1 MHNNYYFLKQLS
13 KHLHQKL
20 SGFWV
25 VACFSQ
31 NKDELVLEFNNA
43 QQSYFIKASLQS
55 DFCCLSFPD
64 QFNRA
69 RKNSIDL
76 FNEIILKAVKQVYQ
90 FENERC
96 IAIQLEDNFS
106 LLFKMHGNRAN
117 VILFQNDSAI
127 ALFRSHLKSDL
138 SLTLSTLKRTLDFS
152 EQTFREHLSNLPAY
166 YYTFGKL
173 VWQYWDMKIKG
184 FPDKDLW
191 PAFQQLIQELE
202 SPKYY
207 LIEHSDKLQ
216 LSLVPTHTILIEFEN
231 PEVAL
236 NSFFIQYVHQQAF
249 SSQKDKQLKTLRDQI
264 KAGQNYI
271 QKNRQ
276 KLTELQ
282 QDTHYQLWGD
292 LLMANLHALTNGIKH
307 TTLSSFYDNQPVEI
321 KLKPE
326 LSPQKNAEVFYRKA
340 KNQQIEINQL
350 KKAIELK
357 STELQRLT
365 HQLTEV
371 ENTIDLKQLKQ
382 TEPQTA
388 SKQKKEILPYYQF
401 EHKGFRIWVGRNAEA
416 NDELTLK
423 LAYKEDLWLHAK
435 DVAGSHV
442 IIKHQAG
449 KNFPKDVIERAAQLA
464 AYNSKRKT
472 DSLCPV
478 IVTPKKFVRKRKGD
492 PAGAVVVEREQ
503 VILVEPKLD

>member
-13 KHLHQKL
+13 KQLHQKL
-20 SGFWV
+20 SGFKV

-31 NKDELVLEFNNA
+31 NKDELVLEFNN
-43 QQSYFIKASLQS
+43 SKESFFIKASLQS
-55 DFCCLSFPD
+55 DFCCLSFPN

-76 FNEIILKAVKQVYQ
+76 FEEAILKSVKKVYV

-96 IAIQLEDNFS
+96 FAIQLEDNLS

-117 VILFQNDSAI
+117 VILFNDVNATT
-127 ALFRSHLKSDL
+127 LFRSHLKNDL
-138 SLTLSTLKRTLDFS
+138 TISLEALHRKLDFS
-152 EQTFREHLSNLPAY
+152 EDTFRTHQSNLSTY
-166 YYTFGKL
+166 YFTFGKL
-173 VWQYWDMKIKG
+173 VWEYWLVTKKD
-184 FPDKDLW
+184 DKNLW
-191 PAFQQLIQELE
+191 PAFQQLVQELE
-202 SPKYY
+202 TPRYFIVEK
-207 LIEHSDKLQ
+207 SDKLH
-216 LSLVPTHTILIEFEN
+216 LSLVPAGSILNQFDNPIE
-231 PEVAL
+231 AL
-236 NSFFIQYVHQQAF
+236 NSFFIQYVYKETF
-249 SSQKDKQLKTLRDQI
+249 TTQKHRQVKALHDQI

-271 QKNRQ
+271 LKNEQ

-282 QDTHYQLWGD
+282 HDTHYQLWGD
-292 LLMANLHALTNGIKH
+292 LLMANLHALTSGISH
-307 TTLSSFYDNQPVEI
+307 TTLTSFYDNQPVTI
-321 KLKPE
+321 KLKPD
-326 LSPQKNAEVFYRKA
+326 LSPQKNAEVYYRKA

-357 STELQRLT
+357 TAELQRLKQ
-365 HQLTEV
+365 QLTVV
-371 ENTIDLKQLKQ
+371 ENTLDLKQLKQ
-382 TEPQTA
+382 TEPQTV
-388 SKQKKEILPYYQF
+388 SKQKKEILPYHEF

-442 IIKHQAG
+442 LIKHQSG

-464 AYNSKRKT
+464 AYNSRRKT

-492 PAGAVVVEREQ
+492 PAGAVVVEKEQ

>member
-13 KHLHQKL
+13 KQLHQKL
-20 SGFWV
+20 SGFKV

-31 NKDELVLEFNNA
+31 NKDELVLEFYN
-43 QQSYFIKASLQS
+43 SKESFFIKASLQS
-55 DFCCLSFPD
+55 DFCCLSFPN

-76 FNEIILKAVKQVYQ
+76 FQEVILKSVKQVHV

-96 IAIQLEDNFS
+96 FAIKLEDNLL

-117 VILFQNDSAI
+117 VILFHNDNAI
-127 ALFRSHLKSDL
+127 TLFRSHLKND
-138 SLTLSTLKRTLDFS
+138 LTLLLASLNRKLDFS
-152 EQTFREHLSNLPAY
+152 EDTFRAQQSNLPTY
-166 YYTFGKL
+166 YFTFGKL
-173 VWQYWDMKIKG
+173 VWEYWTTIKKD
-184 FPDKDLW
+184 DKNLW
-191 PAFQQLIQELE
+191 LAFQELVQELE
-202 SPKYY
+202 IPRYY
-207 LIEHSDKLQ
+207 VIEKSDKLH
-216 LSLVPTHTILIEFEN
+216 LSLVPVGNILNQFDNPIET
-231 PEVAL
+231 L
-236 NSFFIQYVHQQAF
+236 NSFFLQYVYRETFTA
-249 SSQKDKQLKTLRDQI
+249 QKLKQVKALHDQI

-271 QKNRQ
+271 QKNEH

-282 QDTHYQLWGD
+282 HDTHYQLWGD
-292 LLMANLHALTNGIKH
+292 LLMANLHALTNGISQ
-307 TTLSSFYDNQPVEI
+307 TTLTSFYDNQPVTI

-350 KKAIELK
+350 QKAIDTK
-357 STELQRLT
+357 TVELQRLN
-365 HQLTEV
+365 QKLTEV
-371 ENTIDLKQLKQ
+371 ENSADLKQLKQ
-382 TEPQTA
+382 TESQTI
-388 SKQKKEILPYYQF
+388 SKQKKEILPYHEF

-442 IIKHQAG
+442 IIKHQSG

-492 PAGAVVVEREQ
+492 PAGAVVVEKEQ
-503 VILVEPKLD
+503 VILVEPKL

>member
-1 MHNNYYFLKQLS
+1 M
-13 KHLHQKL
+13 
-20 SGFWV
+20 
-25 VACFSQ
+25 
-31 NKDELVLEFNNA
+31 LEFNNSH
-43 QQSYFIKASLQS
+43 QSYFIKASLQA

-76 FNEIILKAVKQVYQ
+76 FAEIILKQVLQIYHVD
-90 FENERC
+90 NERC
-96 IAIQLEDNFS
+96 IVIQLEDNFT
-106 LLFKMHGNRAN
+106 LLLKMHGNRAN
-117 VILFQNDSAI
+117 IILFHHDVALT
-127 ALFRSHLKSDL
+127 LFRSHLKND
-138 SLTLSTLKRTLDFS
+138 LTLRLSSLNRTLDFS
-152 EQTFREHLSNLPAY
+152 EQTFKEQQTNLSAY
-166 YYTFGKL
+166 YFTFGKL
-173 VWQYWDMKIKG
+173 VWQYWDDKIKG
-184 FPDKDLW
+184 LPDKDLW

-207 LIEHSDKLQ
+207 LIEHLNKLH
-216 LSLVPTHTILIEFEN
+216 LSLVPTGNVLKEFDN
-231 PEVAL
+231 PEAAL

-249 SSQKDKQLKTLRDQI
+249 NSQKDKQLKTLRDQI

-271 QKNRQ
+271 QKNKQ

-282 QDTHYQLWGD
+282 HDKHYQLWGD
-292 LLMANLHALTNGIKH
+292 LLMANLHHLTSGITH
-307 TTLSSFYDNQPVEI
+307 TTLTSFYDNQPVEI

-340 KNQQIEINQL
+340 KSQQIESNQL
-350 KKAIELK
+350 QKAIDTK
-357 STELQRLT
+357 TAELQKLT
-365 HQLTEV
+365 LKVSEV
-371 ENTIDLKQLKQ
+371 ENTSDLKQLKQ
-382 TEPQTA
+382 TETPTT
-388 SKQKKEILPYYQF
+388 SKQKDVILPYHEF

-442 IIKHQAG
+442 IIKHQSG

>member
-20 SGFWV
+20 SGFKV

-31 NKDELVLEFNNA
+31 NKDELVLEFNNSH
-43 QQSYFIKASLQS
+43 QSYFIKASLKA
-55 DFCCLSFPD
+55 DFCCLSLPN

-76 FNEIILKAVKQVYQ
+76 FAEVILKQVLQ
-90 FENERC
+90 VHQVENERC
-96 IAIQLEDNFS
+96 IAIQLEDNLT
-106 LLFKMHGNRAN
+106 LLLKMHGNRAN
-117 VILFQNDSAI
+117 VILFHHDVALT
-127 ALFRSHLKSDL
+127 LFRSHLKNDL
-138 SLTLSTLKRTLDFS
+138 TLRLSTLNRKLDFS
-152 EQTFREHLSNLPAY
+152 EQTFKEQLTNLSAY
-166 YYTFGKL
+166 YFTFGKL
-173 VWQYWDMKIKG
+173 VWDYWGTKTKG
-184 FPDKDLW
+184 LPPEDLW
-191 PAFQQLIQELE
+191 PAFQSLLQKLE
-202 SPKYY
+202 SSPYY
-207 LIEHSDKLQ
+207 LIENAGKLH
-216 LSLVPTHTILIEFEN
+216 LSLVPTGTILKTFDN
-231 PEVAL
+231 PEEAINV
-236 NSFFIQYVHQQAF
+236 FFTQYSYQEAF
-249 SSQKDKQLKTLRDQI
+249 HSQKFKQLKVLNSQI

-271 QKNRQ
+271 QKNKQ

-292 LLMANLHALTNGIKH
+292 LLMANLHQLKSGLTH
-307 TTLSSFYDNQPVEI
+307 TTLTSFYDNQPVEI
-321 KLKPE
+321 KLKPD

-350 KKAIELK
+350 QKAIDTK
-357 STELQRLT
+357 TAELQKLT
-365 HQLTEV
+365 LKLSEV
-371 ENTIDLKQLKQ
+371 ENTSDLKQLKQ
-382 TEPQTA
+382 TETPTT
-388 SKQKKEILPYYQF
+388 SKQKDVILPYHEF

>member
-13 KHLHQKL
+13 KQLHQKL
-20 SGFWV
+20 SGFRV
-25 VACFSQ
+25 VSCFSQ
-31 NKDELVLEFNNA
+31 NKDELVLEFNN
-43 QQSYFIKASLQS
+43 STESFFIKASLQS
-55 DFCCLSFPD
+55 DFSCLSFPN

-76 FNEIILKAVKQVYQ
+76 FEEVILKSVKQVYV

-96 IAIQLEDNFS
+96 FAIQLEDNLL

-117 VILFQNDSAI
+117 VILFHNDNVI
-127 ALFRSHLKSDL
+127 TLFRGHLKND
-138 SLTLSTLKRTLDFS
+138 LTLSLATLNRKLDFS
-152 EQTFREHLSNLPAY
+152 EDTFRAHQSNLPTY
-166 YYTFGKL
+166 YITFGKL
-173 VWQYWDMKIKG
+173 VWEYWATIKEG
-184 FPDKDLW
+184 NKTLW
-191 PAFQQLIQELE
+191 FAFQQLVHELE
-202 SPKYY
+202 TPRYY
-207 LIEHSDKLQ
+207 IVEKSDKLY
-216 LSLVPTHTILIEFEN
+216 LSLVPVGNILNQFDNPIE
-231 PEVAL
+231 AL
-236 NSFFIQYVHQQAF
+236 NSFFHQYVYKETFTA
-249 SSQKDKQLKTLRDQI
+249 QKHKRVKALHDQI

-271 QKNRQ
+271 QKNEQ

-282 QDTHYQLWGD
+282 HDTHYQLWGD
-292 LLMANLHALTNGIKH
+292 LLMANLHQLTSGISH
-307 TTLSSFYDNQPVEI
+307 TTLTGFYDNQPVTI

-350 KKAIELK
+350 KKAIEIK
-357 STELQRLT
+357 TTELQCLKQ
-365 HQLTEV
+365 QLTEV
-371 ENTIDLKQLKQ
+371 ENTLDLKQLKH
-382 TEPQTA
+382 TEPLTV
-388 SKQKKEILPYYQF
+388 SKQKKEILPYHEF

-442 IIKHQAG
+442 IIKHQSG

-492 PAGAVVVEREQ
+492 PAGAVVVEKEQ
-503 VILVEPKLD
+503 VILVEPKL

>member
-1 MHNNYYFLKQLS
+1 VHNNYYFLKQLS

-20 SGFWV
+20 TGFRA

-31 NKDELVLEFNNA
+31 NKDELMLEFNNSH
-43 QQSYFIKASLQS
+43 QSYFIKASLQA

-76 FNEIILKAVKQVYQ
+76 FAEIILKKVLQVSYVD
-90 FENERC
+90 NERC
-96 IAIQLEDNFS
+96 IAIQLEDHFT
-106 LLFKMHGNRAN
+106 LLLKMHGNRAN
-117 VILFQNDSAI
+117 VVLFQNDSAI

-138 SLTLSTLKRTLDFS
+138 TLTLSTLNRTLDFS
-152 EQTFREHLSNLPAY
+152 EQTFREQLSTLAAY
-166 YYTFGKL
+166 YFTFGKL
-173 VWQYWDMKIKG
+173 VWQYWNDKIKG
-184 FPDKDLW
+184 FDTDLW

-207 LIEHSDKLQ
+207 LIEHSNKLQ
-216 LSLVPTHTILIEFEN
+216 LSLLPTGTILKEFDN
-231 PEVAL
+231 PEEAL
-236 NSFFIQYVHQQAF
+236 NSFFIQYVYQQAF
-249 SSQKDKQLKTLRDQI
+249 SSQKDKQLKILRDQI

-282 QDTHYQLWGD
+282 QDKHYQFWGD
-292 LLMANLHALTNGIKH
+292 LLMANLHQLTSGITH
-307 TTLSSFYDNQPVEI
+307 TTLTSFYDNQPVEI
-321 KLKPE
+321 KLKPD

-350 KKAIELK
+350 QKAIDTK
-357 STELQRLT
+357 TVELQRLN
-365 HQLTEV
+365 QKLAEV
-371 ENTIDLKQLKQ
+371 ENTADLKQLKQ
-382 TEPQTA
+382 TETQTT
-388 SKQKKEILPYYQF
+388 SKQKNVILPYHEF

-442 IIKHQAG
+442 IIKHQSG
-449 KNFPKDVIERAAQLA
+449 KNFPKDVIDRAAQLA

>member
-1 MHNNYYFLKQLS
+1 M
-13 KHLHQKL
+13 HQKL
-20 SGFWV
+20 SGFKL

-31 NKDELVLEFNNA
+31 NKDELVLEFNN
-43 QQSYFIKASLQS
+43 SKESFFIKASLQS
-55 DFCCLSFPD
+55 DFCCLSFPN

-76 FNEIILKAVKQVYQ
+76 FEEAILKSVKKVYV

-96 IAIQLEDNFS
+96 FAIQLEDNLS

-117 VILFQNDSAI
+117 VILFNDVNATT
-127 ALFRSHLKSDL
+127 LFRSHLKNDL
-138 SLTLSTLKRTLDFS
+138 TISLEALHRKLDFS
-152 EQTFREHLSNLPAY
+152 EDTFRTHQSNLSNY
-166 YYTFGKL
+166 YFTFGKL
-173 VWQYWDMKIKG
+173 VWEYWFVTKKD
-184 FPDKDLW
+184 DKNLW
-191 PAFQQLIQELE
+191 PAFQQLVQELE
-202 SPKYY
+202 TPRYFIVEK
-207 LIEHSDKLQ
+207 SDKLH
-216 LSLVPTHTILIEFEN
+216 LSLVPAGSILNQFDNPIE
-231 PEVAL
+231 AL
-236 NSFFIQYVHQQAF
+236 NSFFIQYVYKETF
-249 SSQKDKQLKTLRDQI
+249 TTQKHIQVKALHDQI

-271 QKNRQ
+271 LKNEQ

-282 QDTHYQLWGD
+282 HDTHYQLWGD
-292 LLMANLHALTNGIKH
+292 LLMANLHTLTSGISH
-307 TTLSSFYDNQPVEI
+307 TTLTSFYDNQPVTI
-321 KLKPE
+321 KLKPD

-357 STELQRLT
+357 TAELQRLKQ
-365 HQLTEV
+365 QLTVV
-371 ENTIDLKQLKQ
+371 ENTLDLKQLKQ
-382 TEPQTA
+382 TEPQTV
-388 SKQKKEILPYYQF
+388 SKQKKEILPYHEF

-442 IIKHQAG
+442 LIKHQSG

-464 AYNSKRKT
+464 AYNSRRKT

-478 IVTPKKFVRKRKGD
+478 IVTSKKFVRKRKGD
-492 PAGAVVVEREQ
+492 PAGAVVVEKEQ